1 MIECEMVFGDEVMHG
16 MSQSSEG
23 QLGRAGSSRTW
34 PSAQSSVVG
43 STVAVVQQE
52 VDLLPEF
59 EELLCEPAQEAAYV
73 PGREG
78 LLG

>member
-1 MIECEMVFGDEVMHG
+1 MHG
-16 MSQSSEG
+16 MSQSSEV
-23 QLGRAGSSRTW
+23 QLERAGSSLAWR
-34 PSAQSSVVG
+34 SAQSSVVG
-43 STVAVVQQE
+43 SAVAVVEQE

-59 EELLCEPAQEAAYV
+59 EELLRAPALEAAYV

>member
-1 MIECEMVFGDEVMHG
+1 MHG
-16 MSQSSEG
+16 MGQSSEV
-23 QLGRAGSSRTW
+23 QLERAGSSLAWHGT
-34 PSAQSSVVG
+34 QLSVVG
-43 STVAVVQQE
+43 STVAVVEQE

-59 EELLCEPAQEAAYV
+59 EELLREPAREAAYV

>member
-1 MIECEMVFGDEVMHG
+1 MRDGFGDEVMHG
-16 MSQSSEG
+16 MSQSSEV
-23 QLGRAGSSRTW
+23 QLERAGSSLAW
-34 PSAQSSVVG
+34 HGVQSSVVRP
-43 STVAVVQQE
+43 TVAVVEQE

-59 EELLCEPAQEAAYV
+59 EELLREPASVAGYV

>member
-1 MIECEMVFGDEVMHG
+1 MHG
-16 MSQSSEG
+16 MSQSSEV
-23 QLGRAGSSRTW
+23 QLERAGSSLAWHR
-34 PSAQSSVVG
+34 AQSSVAN
-43 STVAVVQQE
+43 STVAVMEQE

-59 EELLCEPAQEAAYV
+59 EELLRESAPVAAYV